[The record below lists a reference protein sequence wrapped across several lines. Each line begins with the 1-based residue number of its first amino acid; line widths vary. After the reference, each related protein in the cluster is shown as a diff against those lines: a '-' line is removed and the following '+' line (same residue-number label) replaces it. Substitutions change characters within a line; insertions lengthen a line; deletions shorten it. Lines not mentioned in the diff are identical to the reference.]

1 MSDTQANLIIKAVD
15 EASSVMSGIGSAIGG
30 LADKAQATGG
40 KVVSF
45 LGGALQHVTGG
56 VILGGLSAL
65 KDGFG
70 SVMDGMVKGNAQFET
85 YATQFGVLLGGADAA
100 KQRLADLAKFGAS
113 TPFELPQVVEADK
126 ILQGFGLHSEEAAK
140 KFGFSGEQIRTI
152 AGDVASGT
160 GSSFSEMTL
169 LLGKF
174 STGATGEAISRMA
187 ELGITSRDEL
197 AKMGLEFD
205 KSGALLSPL
214 PQSME
219 VVLKLM
225 KNKYGGMMDAQSK
238 TFDGMMSNLQD
249 WVGGTLRTIGQ
260 PIFEVLKDKL
270 GVLLQF
276 LGSPAV
282 QTAISTLATTLS
294 TGIGAAVDYLVPVID
309 NIIGIVGKLP
319 AMLGE
324 ISSSPTFGAVLTAF
338 QSIFNWVVTNWPGI
352 QAAIGSAITSIVGFV
367 NDPLTPTINTII
379 ALMAPILAWVVE
391 NWPLIQRTIGTVLTA
406 IQTTVNTVMPA
417 LRLAFDVAFAAI
429 KLTVQT
435 VIDSVLGIVKAA
447 MQLINGD
454 TAGALKTLQETFGR
468 VWERIKTVI
477 GSAIEAIKPIIA
489 SGMLAVKEKIL
500 SLMGEAVTYMESLP
514 AKFFTLGGNIIKGM
528 WDGIS
533 GMSQWFRDKFSQWIS
548 ATLPEWA
555 QKLLGIASPSKVAAE
570 EIGKPFV
577 QGIMQG
583 ILDGSTALRG
593 TIREV
598 AGAMTFAPFGYQNN
612 TAPATVGAGN
622 INVSVYVDRVAG
634 DVDIDEMAYRVAER
648 IRRAQ

>member
-1 MSDTQANLIIKAVD
+1 
-15 EASSVMSGIGSAIGG
+15 
-30 LADKAQATGG
+30 
-40 KVVSF
+40 
-45 LGGALQHVTGG
+45 
-56 VILGGLSAL
+56 
-65 KDGFG
+65 
-70 SVMDGMVKGNAQFET
+70 
-85 YATQFGVLLGGADAA
+85 
-100 KQRLADLAKFGAS
+100 
-113 TPFELPQVVEADK
+113 
-126 ILQGFGLHSEEAAK
+126 
-140 KFGFSGEQIRTI
+140 
-152 AGDVASGT
+152 
-160 GSSFSEMTL
+160 
-169 LLGKF
+169 
-174 STGATGEAISRMA
+174 
-187 ELGITSRDEL
+187 
-197 AKMGLEFD
+197 
-205 KSGALLSPL
+205 
-214 PQSME
+214 
-219 VVLKLM
+219 
-225 KNKYGGMMDAQSK
+225 
-238 TFDGMMSNLQD
+238 
-249 WVGGTLRTIGQ
+249 
-260 PIFEVLKDKL
+260 
-270 GVLLQF
+270 
-276 LGSPAV
+276 
-282 QTAISTLATTLS
+282 
-294 TGIGAAVDYLVPVID
+294 
-309 NIIGIVGKLP
+309 
-319 AMLGE
+319 
-324 ISSSPTFGAVLTAF
+324 
-338 QSIFNWVVTNWPGI
+338 
-352 QAAIGSAITSIVGFV
+352 
-367 NDPLTPTINTII
+367 
-379 ALMAPILAWVVE
+379 
-391 NWPLIQRTIGTVLTA
+391 
-406 IQTTVNTVMPA
+406 MPA